1 MNRSQLELYAV
12 TDRRWL
18 VGRTLPEAVRE
29 ALEGGA
35 TMIQLREKS
44 MEREAMLNE
53 AREIGAIC
61 RSFNVPF
68 IIDDDV
74 ETALDCGADGVHV
87 GQEDMEAGLVRR
99 RVGKNRIVGVSA
111 HSVEEA
117 LRAQAAGADYL
128 GCGAV
133 FPTATHDRPHALP
146 IPVLRDICRAVSI
159 PVAAIG
165 GIKLEN
171 VDQLAGTGIAGVA
184 VVTALFAAADVRESA
199 RRMREKL
206 GSVL

>member
-74 ETALDCGADGVHV
+74 EMALACGADGVHV

>member
-44 MEREAMLNE
+44 MERDAMLRE

-74 ETALDCGADGVHV
+74 ETALECGADGVHV

-133 FPTATHDRPHALP
+133 FPTATHDRPHDLP

-206 GSVL
+206 RSVL